1 MLAFLGFVE
10 QSLNFMQAV
19 PEPARLL
26 LLGLGLLWS
35 GAALRKTL
43 RLDHAIENKPLAFE
57 ESFAIKPAEFR
68 MVKKET
74 ARQLVDH

>member
-1 MLAFLGFVE
+1 MLAVLGFVE
-10 QSLNFMQAV
+10 QSLNFVQTV

-43 RLDHAIENKPLAFE
+43 RLDHAVESEPFAFE
-57 ESFAIKPAEFR
+57 ESIAIPSADFR
-68 MVKKET
+68 IGKEESHQEPVN
-74 ARQLVDH
+74 R